1 MGPTTGNPRM
11 RLSATSL
18 LLCFALC
25 ASTAPAT
32 AQSMSGLSLRDDL
45 AKTATLGLKP
55 AATQEMGPFSMRRW
69 TFPDG
74 NDLAVTARRSDGRIV
89 YLESSWGGRVP
100 GSPTDF
106 PGVAFGET
114 TLSDLRRIMGSNGF
128 SYASRTMF
136 ETNEGIGT
144 ANSYEIAG
152 APGAVV
158 TFISLVRK
166 SEIDGI
172 RSGKRKLGEVAKVD
186 SVVLAD
192 AAYLDGLWGK
202 ERRSDPNAKPVR
214 WSGGG
219 ESSPP
224 QAPATASGDDAVDGF
239 VRALECNGRFKPE
252 VVLEALQRS
261 GAIGAKPA
269 QVGDGIPS
277 FEPRTP
283 IVFHGLTATT
293 VEGWNQRGRL
303 FSRGPGTAPP
313 VHVGITVIGDEKQV
327 TETLRR
333 NGIPVSPYVEG
344 KPFLY
349 VTSADYFAPG
359 LTTKY
364 RDRKL
369 SSVICTVN

>member
-1 MGPTTGNPRM
+1 M

-18 LLCFALC
+18 LLCLALC
-25 ASTAPAT
+25 AGTMPAM

-45 AKTATLGLKP
+45 SKTATLGSKP
-55 AATQEMGPFSMRRW
+55 AASQEMGPFSMRRW

-74 NDLAVTARRSDGRIV
+74 NDLAVTARRADGRIV

-106 PGVAFGET
+106 PGVNFGET
-114 TLSDLRRIMGSNGF
+114 TLADLRRMMGSNGF

-136 ETNEGIGT
+136 ETSEGIGT
-144 ANSYEIAG
+144 SNSYEIAG

-158 TFISLVRK
+158 TFISLVK
-166 SEIDGI
+166 NSETDAI

-192 AAYLDGLWGK
+192 AGYLDGLWGK

-214 WSGGG
+214 WGGG
-219 ESSPP
+219 AGTSTA
-224 QAPATASGDDAVDGF
+224 APSAASHGNDAVEAF
-239 VRALECNGRFKPE
+239 VGALECNSRFKPE
-252 VVLEALQRS
+252 VVLEALQKA
-261 GAIGAKPA
+261 GAIAAKPA

-277 FEPRTP
+277 FETRTP

-293 VEGWNQRGRL
+293 VEGWNQQGRL

-313 VHVGITVIGDEKQV
+313 IHVGITVVGDEKQV

-349 VTSADYFAPG
+349 VTGADYFAPG
-359 LTTKY
+359 LTAKY